1 MFLDDKLLKMCKE
14 ADCTTTENIQSL
26 YVSLCQECE
35 SYYKERLSPTMPN
48 YELKALLDKTFNMW
62 DSFVR
67 IASKDDDKL
76 LVILSETFREFSFKK
91 AFLESETATKLY
103 NSL

>member
-1 MFLDDKLLKMCKE
+1 MFLDDKLLRMCKE

-35 SYYKERLSPTMPN
+35 SYYKERLSATMSS
-48 YELKALLDKTFNMW
+48 YELKALIDKTFNMW

-67 IASKDDDKL
+67 MASKNDDKL